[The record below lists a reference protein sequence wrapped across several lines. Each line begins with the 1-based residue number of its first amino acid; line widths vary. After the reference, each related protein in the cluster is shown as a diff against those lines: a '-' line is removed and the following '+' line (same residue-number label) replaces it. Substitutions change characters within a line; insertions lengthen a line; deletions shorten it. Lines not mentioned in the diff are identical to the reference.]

1 MATVTRTK
9 TTVKTRPVR
18 KRHARR
24 NGTRRSQAS
33 GRPRDARI
41 DSEVV
46 AAVLSALKA
55 GGYLAVTID
64 SIARR
69 VGRARSSIYRRWPSK
84 SHLVAYTVVNVM
96 GREPADD
103 TGSVRGDL
111 EAAVGTL
118 LHAFVG
124 PLGSALAGLVAD
136 MAQDLALRKSIQQ
149 KVLTPRRRSMR
160 EALERGQIRGEVR
173 RDLDVELVLDM
184 LIGPFYFRRLFGHLP
199 ITQRTVGSIVDYVL
213 LMIQAPVVITD

>member
-1 MATVTRTK
+1 
-9 TTVKTRPVR
+9 
-18 KRHARR
+18 
-24 NGTRRSQAS
+24 
-33 GRPRDARI
+33 
-41 DSEVV
+41 
-46 AAVLSALKA
+46 
-55 GGYLAVTID
+55 
-64 SIARR
+64 
-69 VGRARSSIYRRWPSK
+69 
-84 SHLVAYTVVNVM
+84 M

-136 MAQDLALRKSIQQ
+136 MAQDVALRKSIQQ

-160 EALERGQIRGEVR
+160 QALERGQIRGEVR

-184 LIGPFYFRRLFGHLP
+184 LTGPFYFRRLFGHLP
-199 ITQRTVGSIVDYVL
+199 ITHRTVGSIVDYVL
-213 LMIQAPVVITD
+213 LMIQAPVVIAD